1 MDANDLQNQQA
12 EELERI
18 KKEALRSILTKEAM
32 ERLGRVR
39 LVNPTLTQ
47 QIELYLLQLYQT
59 GQVKEKIDDE
69 KLREI
74 LNVISEKK
82 NFNIKRK

>member
-1 MDANDLQNQQA
+1 MDIDLEAAQKL
-12 EELERI
+12 ELEKI
-18 KKEALRSILTKEAM
+18 KKEALRKMLTKEAM

-39 LVNPTLTQ
+39 LVKPLLAQ

-59 GQVKEKIDDE
+59 GQIKEMIDDN

-74 LNVISEKK
+74 LTLISEKK
-82 NFNIKRK
+82 EWKIK

>member
-1 MDANDLQNQQA
+1 MDLPNQN

-18 KKEALRSILTKEAM
+18 KKEALRNVLTKEAM

-39 LVNPTLTQ
+39 LVNPMLSQ
-47 QIELYLLQLYQT
+47 QIELYLLQLLQT
-59 GQVKEKIDDE
+59 GQIKDKIDDT

-74 LNVISEKK
+74 LTVISEKRK
-82 NFNIKRK
+82 FKIKRK